1 MGEGDTVPPRV
12 FAATFREHPG
22 LVLTGS
28 YLIVSAVG
36 MLSSWTFY
44 RRFGVNVFDFTQLSD
59 FFLMPLRQP
68 LAALAILAAVP
79 AVWLI
84 LKSDAFLD
92 QHIRWY
98 KYIYGPRAL
107 RKLSRTPAAG
117 LLYVALYA
125 YAFSLVSSGYLADR
139 VRAGEATVV
148 EVRLGSGDQPG
159 MNASG
164 PFRATLLG
172 TTTSFVFLY
181 DGSTRVVTIV
191 PVENLAS
198 LMMGPES

>member
-1 MGEGDTVPPRV
+1 MSEVEAASQPP

-28 YLIVSAVG
+28 YLIVSGVG

-44 RRFGVNVFDFTQLSD
+44 RRFGVNIFDFTQLSD
-59 FFLMPLRQP
+59 FFLIPLRQP
-68 LAALAILAAVP
+68 LAAVAILAAVP

-92 QHIRWY
+92 RNIRWY
-98 KYIYGPRAL
+98 KYIYGPEPL
-107 RKLSRTPAAG
+107 RSLSRTPVAG
-117 LLYVALYA
+117 VLYVALYA
-125 YAFSLVSSGYLADR
+125 YAFSLVSSGYLAAR
-139 VRAGEATVV
+139 VRAGSSPAV
-148 EVRLGSGDQPG
+148 EVQLGAGEYLGRDGST
-159 MNASG
+159 

-172 TTTSFVFLY
+172 TTTAFVFLY
-181 DGSTRVVTIV
+181 DRETGRTTIV

-198 LMMGPES
+198 LTVPTD